1 MVRLLLPQRN
11 VRALARRRRTRRGV
25 ALIMVLSTLT
35 ILSFMLSEFQ
45 DMMSAELQ
53 SSLTTRDQVKAEYA
67 AKSAVSLARLL
78 LASEP
83 TIRRDLVPL
92 MMMLGEQPKQ
102 IPVWNFSDAVLGA
115 FNDQDGT
122 EAFQNLS
129 GLNAKAG
136 RNLGLSGAGFYLKII
151 DEDSKINFNMAARAD
166 TFSQQRTAEQILAL
180 IGGMQYNE
188 YFDKADENGDLNTR
202 QIVCGAII
210 DWVDPNSDLN
220 ACDPRNQ
227 NASQSGA
234 EDSYYQLLPRPDQ
247 RKNAGFDSLEEL
259 RLVRGISDDFWTTFI
274 QPDPDRPESRNVT
287 VWGTGQVNVNTAN
300 PQTLMSLAC
309 MLAKPD
315 TPLCMDPVQQ
325 MQFIQTLQI
334 LAGFSGGMPLFS
346 SAKDFVNTI
355 QGKGKAA
362 AFLKMMIPDFKPIAQ
377 LSESELLKVLSTES
391 RVFSIYATGYV
402 RAGKF
407 ETKKAIHAVVDMRG
421 APPPGGAADLAIY
434 SRLQDS
440 GQTEFS
446 PDKPQDNPF
455 LLPSPGGSLIYFR
468 VD

>member
-1 MVRLLLPQRN
+1 
-11 VRALARRRRTRRGV
+11 
-25 ALIMVLSTLT
+25 MVLSTLT

-53 SSLTTRDQVKAEYA
+53 SSLTVRDQLKAEYA
-67 AKSAVSLARLL
+67 AKSALNLARLL
-78 LASEP
+78 IAAEP

-92 MMMLGEQPKQ
+92 MMVLGEQPKQ

-115 FNDQDGT
+115 FNDQEGT
-122 EAFQNLS
+122 DAFQNLS

-136 RNLGLSGAGFYLKII
+136 RNLGLSGAGFVLKIV

-180 IGGMQYNE
+180 IGGLQYNE
-188 YFDKADENGDLNTR
+188 YFSEVDERGDIATR
-202 QIVCGAII
+202 QVVCGAII
-210 DWVDPNSDLN
+210 DWVDPDTDLN
-220 ACDPRNQ
+220 ACEPRNE
-227 NASQSGA
+227 NATQAGA
-234 EDSYYQLLPRPDQ
+234 EDSYYQLLPRPDY
-247 RKNAGFDSLEEL
+247 RKNAAFDSLEEL
-259 RLVRGISDDFWTTFI
+259 RLVRGVTDDFWTTFI

-287 VWGTGQVNVNTAN
+287 VWGSGQVNVNTAN

-315 TPLCMDPVQQ
+315 SPLCVDPVRQ
-325 MQFIQTLQI
+325 MQFLQTLQI

-346 SAKDFVNTI
+346 SPKDFINAI

-362 AFLKMMIPDFKPIAQ
+362 AFLKTMIPDFKPIEQ
-377 LSESELLKVLSTES
+377 LAESELLKALSTES

-402 RAGKF
+402 RSGKF

-421 APPPGGAADLAIY
+421 APPPGGADQLALYARLADA
-434 SRLQDS
+434 
-440 GQTEFS
+440 GVTEFS
-446 PDKPQDNPF
+446 SDKPEDNPF
-455 LLPSPGGSLIYFR
+455 LLPSPGGSLVYYR